1 MTEVAIIG
9 VGLASARG
17 GAGEL
22 AGAVAPVAMP
32 WDPARRYRRLAGP
45 LVGMTATGRARW
57 QAAVD
62 AALAACGGAGPIV
75 VGSCN
80 GVAESWRAEDWR
92 ASFDL
97 GHAPVASAACASGMH
112 ALYLARQLIAAGAP
126 EVRVVACDIVTPPCH
141 ANFEALRVLSDGPAP
156 FQPGSS
162 GFMLGEA
169 AVALRL
175 APAASA
181 PGAPRL
187 VGPVL
192 GHDLEGED
200 GIARALA
207 GLAGLAAAG
216 PPGTPGARLA
226 GPVLGH
232 DLDGADGIARALAEP
247 AAAGPM
253 TVLGAQGSREPGV
266 LLGVRA
272 PSGEHGGVADFAPE
286 LVIGQGTGPAEVD
299 RAELAGIAA
308 YIAPGVPLATAL
320 AGFGHTLGASSL
332 LSVALAVLA
341 RDAAIPAL
349 AATDPVALDGRPLAA
364 PRSRR
369 TVVVCRALGGACGA
383 CLVGDA
389 LPPGEPARRPLAW
402 RPPSR
407 LLPLRDPVLR
417 SIAAAAAAGA
427 HRPAAPPDL
436 VIVTLEAPLSPS
448 GWSGRRILPTSVLE
462 MTPGQLPQLIARAW
476 GYPGPALCLVGGDP
490 GPLLAACRATHDR
503 VYRIAIRGM
512 DERDVEWDA

>member
-45 LVGMTATGRARW
+45 LAGMTATGRARW
-57 QAAVD
+57 QGAVD

-97 GHAPVASAACASGMH
+97 RHAPVASAACASGMH
-112 ALYLARQLIAAGAP
+112 ALYLARQLIAAGAS

-192 GHDLEGED
+192 GHDLDGED

-207 GLAGLAAAG
+207 GL
-216 PPGTPGARLA
+216 
-226 GPVLGH
+226 
-232 DLDGADGIARALAEP
+232 

-308 YIAPGVPLATAL
+308 YIASGVPLATAL

-349 AATDPVALDGRPLAA
+349 APPDPVALDGRPLAA